1 MKRKKYLLSICIP
14 VFNRYKLF
22 KRLLN
27 SIKSKNYKFLEI
39 VIVNDGSN
47 DNIESLVN
55 KINQKFE
62 TKYLFQKNK
71 GVAHAMLA
79 AYKMA
84 TGTYC
89 IKMDTDDTFLPNGID
104 NILKILNN
112 NKKVINENKKL
123 CGIVFGTKLVWKNKT
138 IINRLPDNIIT
149 NFLALRADLQNLYDC
164 KEVVKRSVILQKQ
177 IPISSSNK
185 VIQQSWFNIANYY
198 DCLTSDSVVARKEY
212 LDDGLSSNSAIKYK
226 VKESKILA
234 EMNFKIAKSKK
245 YKSKIFRFRTKI
257 LAKKYAMHSNQKLIK
272 NFSDVFFTILAW
284 PLYKYEKLFFDYL
297 KYSK

>member
-84 TGTYC
+84 T
-89 IKMDTDDTFLPNGID
+89 
-104 NILKILNN
+104 
-112 NKKVINENKKL
+112 
-123 CGIVFGTKLVWKNKT
+123 
-138 IINRLPDNIIT
+138 
-149 NFLALRADLQNLYDC
+149 
-164 KEVVKRSVILQKQ
+164 
-177 IPISSSNK
+177 
-185 VIQQSWFNIANYY
+185 
-198 DCLTSDSVVARKEY
+198 
-212 LDDGLSSNSAIKYK
+212 
-226 VKESKILA
+226 
-234 EMNFKIAKSKK
+234 
-245 YKSKIFRFRTKI
+245 
-257 LAKKYAMHSNQKLIK
+257 
-272 NFSDVFFTILAW
+272 
-284 PLYKYEKLFFDYL
+284 
-297 KYSK
+297 